1 MIRPATLSDL
11 LNKPVRSKTLT
22 MKVPSE
28 EEGEEQELTVKV
40 RAIGQRAYDAL
51 LGEHPPTKK
60 QKDNGDSYNIE
71 TFCPALISLSLVEPR
86 ITFEE
91 ASELWASEAWSRGE
105 LTGLFFTCVEVNNKG
120 LDIPFT

>member
-22 MKVPSE
+22 IKVPGE
-28 EEGEEQELTVKV
+28 DGEEQELTVKV

-60 QKDNGDSYNIE
+60 QKDNGDSYNVE
-71 TFCPALISLSLVEPR
+71 TFCPALIALSLVEPTL
-86 ITFEE
+86 TFDE
-91 ASELWASEAWSRGE
+91 ASELWSSDTWSRGE
-105 LTGLFFTCVEVNNKG
+105 LSGLFFSCVEVNNKG

>member
-1 MIRPATLSDL
+1 MTRPATLSDL

-22 MKVPSE
+22 IKVPGE
-28 EEGEEQELTVKV
+28 DGEEQELTVKV

-60 QKDNGDSYNIE
+60 QKDNGDSYNVE
-71 TFCPALISLSLVEPR
+71 TFCPALISLSLVEPTL
-86 ITFEE
+86 TFDE
-91 ASELWASEAWSRGE
+91 ASELWSSDTWSRGE
-105 LTGLFFTCVEVNNKG
+105 LSGLFFSCVEVNNKG